1 MQRIRAVLRLKH
13 ELRRSHREIARALGI
28 ANSTV
33 SDYARRALAAGL
45 SCPLPQGLDDAPLE
59 AALFP
64 PLSEGP
70 AAVHAAPSST
80 TTKYISSLWRLEPHR
95 LGGLLSHHGL
105 PRGRP
110 DHHTRRASCQ
120 D

>member
-1 MQRIRAVLRLKH
+1 MPRKRLSMQRIRAVLRLKH

-80 TTKYISSLWRLEPHR
+80 TTNVHFFIMAIGTSPA
-95 LGGLLSHHGL
+95 
-105 PRGRP
+105 GRFAFP
-110 DHHTRRASCQ
+110 SRPAQR
-120 D
+120 